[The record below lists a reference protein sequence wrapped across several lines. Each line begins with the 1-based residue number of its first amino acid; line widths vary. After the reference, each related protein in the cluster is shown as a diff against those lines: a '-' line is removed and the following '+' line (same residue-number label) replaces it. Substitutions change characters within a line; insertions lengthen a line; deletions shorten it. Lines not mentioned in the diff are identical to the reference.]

1 MVHGS
6 ALPPGWHTS
15 CSAPYALG
23 YQGWISE
30 FHLHSLEV
38 SSRSMVTEIVPSSCS
53 SSSHLFSSS
62 NGRSVLNEGGNEA
75 REGTGSYASRLT
87 VIGRK
92 IAAQL
97 GSSTEQ
103 SGRSSWSGVEL
114 IPTKCAPHTSNHS
127 CC

>member
-1 MVHGS
+1 MAPPCLPVGVLHV
-6 ALPPGWHTS
+6 ALLPSRVPGLDIRI
-15 CSAPYALG
+15 PLR
-23 YQGWISE
+23 
-30 FHLHSLEV
+30 SLDV
-38 SSRSMVTEIVPSSCS
+38 SSRSMVTEIVHSCCS
-53 SSSHLFSSS
+53 SSSYLYSSS
-62 NGRSVLNEGGNEA
+62 NCRSVVNEGGDEA
-75 REGTGSYASRLT
+75 RGGTGSYASRLT